1 MRTQKRKQLYIKMN
15 KDGEGDEVRQI
26 REKLKWPEK
35 DPGQRGEMH
44 LVESGLMIT
53 LIGLGLPSF

>member
-1 MRTQKRKQLYIKMN
+1 MN